1 MPEPVRIAF
10 RSFSDIKDPRTYV
23 ACNESLL
30 LQTGHNASVN
40 PDFNLTEWWRMARG
54 EKLSRPFNVGDELVA
69 GMLQVLERVS
79 TLFYIY
85 SPSEPGTQRLSSAEL
100 RARTVKNFKE
110 ASQQRKEIE
119 TRIDSLKS
127 FLEDVYQ
134 RLGDLDS

>member
-1 MPEPVRIAF
+1 VPEPVRIAF

-23 ACNESLL
+23 ARNESLL
-30 LQTGHNASVN
+30 LQTGNNASVN
-40 PDFNLTEWWRMARG
+40 PNFNLTEWWRISRG

-69 GMLQVLERVS
+69 GVLQVLERVS

-85 SPSEPGTQRLSSAEL
+85 TPSEPGTQRLSSAEL

-119 TRIDSLKS
+119 NNIDSLMS
-127 FLEDVYQ
+127 YLTSVHQ
-134 RLGDLDS
+134 GLDN